1 MTLMTVELVS
11 MHLKQQGAFVS
22 RMLSFANCEFE
33 LVSDVMDADMER
45 VYNRSAAL
53 WDRLRVEVC
62 APRDDGVSRQ
72 GLVASPR
79 RRDRQRPRSGTS
91 SASRRVPRASDGSVS
106 HQDRSIDLVASP
118 RR

>member
-1 MTLMTVELVS
+1 MTMTVQLVS

-62 APRDDGVSRQ
+62 AERRQ
-72 GLVASPR
+72 RVAS
-79 RRDRQRPRSGTS
+79 G
-91 SASRRVPRASDGSVS
+91 SRRVTTTTM
-106 HQDRSIDLVASP
+106 
-118 RR
+118 